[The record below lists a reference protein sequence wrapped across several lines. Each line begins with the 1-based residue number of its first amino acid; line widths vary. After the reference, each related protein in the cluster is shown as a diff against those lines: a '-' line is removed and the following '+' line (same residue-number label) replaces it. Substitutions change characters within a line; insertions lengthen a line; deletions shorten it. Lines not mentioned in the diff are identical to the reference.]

1 MVRVLHKS
9 LGKSKREG
17 RRERERERERPREVV
32 CGCVGVK
39 EKVWY
44 LHTYISAYSRV
55 DV

>member
-1 MVRVLHKS
+1 
-9 LGKSKREG
+9 
-17 RRERERERERPREVV
+17 V

-39 EKVWY
+39 EKVWN